1 MDKVTYKYK
10 QLTAAL
16 RTLGKALAV
25 FKDLET
31 RGRPFNPQVD
41 YVDEYRIYRDSIIQ
55 RFEYTIDL
63 FWKYL
68 KTYLETAQVP
78 LTLKTP
84 SEIIRSS
91 FSSGIISEDEAQ
103 QILEML
109 KSRNTTLH
117 VYVEE
122 VAEQLAHIIPGC
134 YALLGKIIQR
144 LKK

>member
-1 MDKVTYKYK
+1 MDKITHKYE

-16 RTLGKALAV
+16 KTLEKAITV
-25 FKDLET
+25 FRELET
-31 RGRPFNPQVD
+31 RGQSFNPHVD
-41 YVDEYRIYRDSIIQ
+41 YVDEYRTYRDSIIQ

-68 KTYLETAQVP
+68 RTYLETAQVP

-91 FSSGIISEDEAQ
+91 FASGVISEDEARQ
-103 QILEML
+103 VLEML
-109 KSRNTTLH
+109 KSRNTTSH

-134 YALLGKIIQR
+134 YALLEKIIQR
-144 LKK
+144 LN